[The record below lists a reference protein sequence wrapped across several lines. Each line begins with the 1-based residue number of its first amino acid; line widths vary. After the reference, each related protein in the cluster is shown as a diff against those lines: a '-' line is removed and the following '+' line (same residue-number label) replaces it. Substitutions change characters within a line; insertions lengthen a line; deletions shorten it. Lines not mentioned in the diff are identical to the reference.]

1 VIKKITL
8 LITFC
13 LFTAGQI
20 FAQAKVDSRLAD
32 AMAKIT
38 NTTPLEVVVTFKGN
52 AAPSILDVEALTQG
66 GITQGL
72 TMRALPIAGIIA
84 TVSQIEA
91 LAGNSKILSLYLN
104 ESLKYGNDSGN
115 ALTGVDKVREES
127 KFTDQNGGLPVTGK
141 GVGVL
146 INDSGVDGTHP
157 DLRFGQNLVQNA
169 SGATNLN
176 SISGILPFTPIENI
190 PNTDALGGHGTH
202 VAGTVG
208 GTGVAVDG
216 KYAGVAPGAGIVG
229 YGSGVAI
236 ALLDVLGGFD
246 YALMIQDEYNIRVI
260 NNSWGPTNST
270 STDVDPTDPTV
281 IATKICA
288 DNNIVSV
295 FAAGNAGPS
304 SGSTSGKFINAP
316 WIISVAAG
324 DRFGRLAPFS
334 SRGTKDG
341 GGSFT
346 MDGTE
351 FSWEDRPTVTGPG
364 VDVISTKIAGPTSF
378 LGIAMDLQVLEPQYL
393 PFYTH
398 SSGTSMSSPHV
409 AGIVALMLEANP
421 LLTVAEVKEI
431 IQQTATNMPG
441 RADWEVGAGYVNAYA
456 AVDMAFRASAPYG
469 STLNLDRKF
478 NSNLNST
485 AVVEAFTI
493 DFNPVTPDANI
504 YPFTVSEGTTAIEAK
519 IKTTGLFGQTGN
531 VATIALI
538 SPSEE
543 ETRAGIPVAFTLS
556 TDRAVAVSSPEAGLW
571 TLRVQG
577 LNGVAIPEEIKG
589 VINMLIT
596 SGTSGLDDIVGH
608 PAESSIKMAVNSRLV
623 DGLSGGVFK
632 PDELLKRIDL
642 ADYLVMGG
650 GIRQFVSVDGSF
662 TMTDVND
669 KSLIVESIIS
679 NGAAFRDMEQKFS
692 GIMMPKGP
700 GEFSPNG
707 NINKAEISY
716 SLVQSLGLEEFAI
729 QRNGQAPTVTLGGE
743 TYALE
748 DADEIPVGL
757 EGYVSV
763 ALDLNLIDAFFTME
777 EGQTDSE
784 TRSASFRPLED
795 LTRANFAVIITRT
808 FKLYS
813 SDEQGVLGISEVD
826 LAING
831 GESYSLS
838 YPNPFSSKTT
848 IEYVVKQDGLVKIML
863 YDMQGRQ
870 VRTLIQENLKSGIL
884 HSIQLDGQ
892 NLPSGTYIY
901 RVQSGNES
909 FGKRVILI
917 K

>member
-1 VIKKITL
+1 MMKKITL

-13 LFTAGQI
+13 VFTAGQI

-38 NTTPLEVVVTFKGN
+38 NTTSLEVVVTFKGN
-52 AAPSILDVEALTQG
+52 AAPSTLDVEALNQA

-84 TVSQIEA
+84 TVSQIET
-91 LAGNSKILSLYLN
+91 LASNSKILSLYLN
-104 ESLKYGNDSGN
+104 ESLEYDNDSGN
-115 ALTGVDKVREES
+115 ALTGVDKVRRES

-141 GVGVL
+141 GIGVL
-146 INDSGVDGTHP
+146 VNDSGIDGTHP
-157 DLRFGQNLVQNA
+157 DLQFGQNLVQNVTA
-169 SGATNLN
+169 AANLN
-176 SISGILPFTPIENI
+176 SVNGILPYTPIENI
-190 PNTDALGGHGTH
+190 LNTDVGGGHGTH

-216 KYAGVAPGAGIVG
+216 KYAGVAPGARIVG
-229 YGSGVAI
+229 YGSGLTI
-236 ALLDVLGGFD
+236 LLLDILSGFD
-246 YALMIQDEYNIRVI
+246 YALINQEEYNIRVI
-260 NNSWGPTNST
+260 TNSFGT
-270 STDVDPTDPTV
+270 PGDTGSDVDPIDPLT
-281 IATKICA
+281 IATKICV
-288 DNNIVSV
+288 DNNIVVV
-295 FAAGNAGPS
+295 FSAGNSGPS
-304 SGSTSGKFINAP
+304 SGTITGQYKKAP
-316 WIISVAAG
+316 WVILVAAG
-324 DRFGRLAPFS
+324 DRFGILASSS
-334 SRGTKDG
+334 SRGTNGG

-351 FSWEDRPTVTGPG
+351 FNWEDRPTVTGPG
-364 VDVISTKIAGPTSF
+364 VDVISVRTIGPLSA
-378 LGIAMDLQVLEPQYL
+378 LAAQKDLEILEPQYL
-393 PFYTH
+393 PYYSH
-398 SSGTSMSSPHV
+398 LSGTSMSAPHV

-431 IQQTATNMPG
+431 IQQTATNIPG
-441 RADWEVGAGYVNAYA
+441 RAEWEVGAGYVNAYA
-456 AVDMAFRASAPYG
+456 AVDMAFRATAPYG

-485 AVVEAFTI
+485 AIVEAFTV
-493 DFNPVTPDANI
+493 DFNPGTPDANI
-504 YPFTVSEGTTAIEAK
+504 YPFTVAEGTTAIEAK
-519 IKTTGLFGQTGN
+519 IKTTGIFGLTGN
-531 VATIALI
+531 LATIALI
-538 SPSEE
+538 SPSGD
-543 ETRAGIPVAFTLS
+543 ETRAGIPVTFTLS
-556 TDRAVAVSSPEAGLW
+556 SDRGVAVSSPEAGIW
-571 TLRVQG
+571 KLRIQG
-577 LNGVAIPEEIKG
+577 LNGVAIPEEISG

-623 DGLSGGVFK
+623 DGLSGGLFK
-632 PDELLKRIDL
+632 PDELLKRIDM
-642 ADYLVMGG
+642 ADYLMMGG
-650 GIRQFVSVDGSF
+650 GIRQFVSVDGNF

-669 KSLIVESIIS
+669 KSLIVESIVA
-679 NGAAFRDMEQKFS
+679 NGAALRDMEQKFS
-692 GIMMPKGP
+692 GIMVPKGP

-707 NINKAEISY
+707 NINRAEISY
-716 SLVQSLGLEEFAI
+716 SLVQSLGLEKFAI
-729 QRNGQAPTVTLGGE
+729 ERNGQAPTVTLGGE
-743 TYALE
+743 TYALD
-748 DADEIPVGL
+748 DADEIPAGL

-763 ALDLNLIDAFFTME
+763 ALDLNLIDAFFTTE

-784 TRSASFRPLED
+784 NRSASFRPLED
-795 LTRANFAVIITRT
+795 LTRANFAIIITRT

-813 SDEQGVLGISEVD
+813 IGEAGVLGISDVD

-838 YPNPFSSKTT
+838 YPNPFTSTTT
-848 IEYVVKQDGLVKIML
+848 IEYAVKQDGLVKIML

>member
-1 VIKKITL
+1 MKKFTL
-8 LITFC
+8 FIIICF
-13 LFTAGQI
+13 FTAVQT

-32 AMAKIT
+32 AMAKTT
-38 NTTPLEVVVTFKGN
+38 NTTSLEVVVTFKGN
-52 AAPSILDVEALTQG
+52 AAPSNLDVNVLTQA

-104 ESLKYGNDSGN
+104 ESMKYGNDSGN
-115 ALTGVDKVREES
+115 ALTGVDKVREEP
-127 KFTDQNGGLPVTGK
+127 KFTDQNGGLPITGK
-141 GVGVL
+141 GIGVL

-157 DLRFGQNLVQNA
+157 DLQFGQNLIQNT
-169 SGATNLN
+169 SGAANL
-176 SISGILPFTPIENI
+176 SSYSGILPYTPIENI

-216 KYAGVAPGAGIVG
+216 KYAGVAPGASIVG
-229 YGSGVAI
+229 YGSGVGI

-246 YALMIQDEYNIRVI
+246 YAIMIQDEYNIRVI
-260 NNSWGPTNST
+260 NNSWGPTNQI

-288 DNNIVSV
+288 DKNIVSV
-295 FAAGNAGPS
+295 FAAGNSGPG

-334 SRGTKDG
+334 SRGTKNG
-341 GGSFT
+341 GGSFE
-346 MDGTE
+346 MDGIQYT
-351 FSWEDRPTVTGPG
+351 WEDRPTVTGPG

-378 LGIAMDLQVLEPQYL
+378 LGIAMDLEVLEPQYL

-398 SSGTSMSSPHV
+398 SSGTSMASPHV

-441 RADWEVGAGYVNAYA
+441 REGWEVGAGYVNAYA

-469 STLNLDRKF
+469 PTLNLDRRF
-478 NSNLNST
+478 NSNLNSSSIIET
-485 AVVEAFTI
+485 FTI
-493 DFNPVTPDANI
+493 DYNPATPDANI
-504 YPFTVSEGTTAIEAK
+504 YPFTVTEGTIAMETK
-519 IKTTGLFGQTGN
+519 ISTTGLFGQTGN
-531 VATIALI
+531 LATIALI
-538 SPSEE
+538 SPSGQ
-543 ETRAGIPVAFTLS
+543 ETRAGIPALFALS
-556 TDRAVAVSSPEAGLW
+556 TDRVIAVSSPEAGTW
-571 TLRVQG
+571 KLRVQG
-577 LNGVAIPEEIKG
+577 LNSVALPEEISG
-589 VINMLIT
+589 AINMLKT
-596 SGTSGLDDIVGH
+596 AGTSGLDDIVGH
-608 PAESSIKMAVNSRLV
+608 PAEASIKMAVYSRLV
-623 DGLSGGVFK
+623 DGLPGGLFK
-632 PDELLKRIDL
+632 PNEPLKRIDL
-642 ADYLVMGG
+642 ADYLMMGG
-650 GIRQFVSVDGSF
+650 GIRQFVSVDGSA

-669 KSLIVESIIS
+669 KSLIVESIVA
-679 NGAAFRDMEQKFS
+679 NGAALRDMEQKFS
-692 GIMMPKGP
+692 GIMIPKGP

-707 NINKAEISY
+707 NINRAEIAY

-743 TYALE
+743 TYTLD
-748 DADEIPVGL
+748 DADEIPAGL
-757 EGYVSV
+757 EGYVSI
-763 ALDLNLIDAFFTME
+763 ALNLNLVDAFFAMK
-777 EGQTDSE
+777 EGQTDPE
-784 TRSASFRPLED
+784 TLSASFRPLED

-808 FKLYS
+808 SKLYNS
-813 SDEQGVLGISEVD
+813 GEQGALGISEVD
-826 LAING
+826 FAING
-831 GESYSLS
+831 GESYSFS
-838 YPNPFSSKTT
+838 YPNPFSSATT
-848 IEYVVKQDGLVKIML
+848 IEYVVKQDGLVKIVL

-870 VRTLIQENLKSGIL
+870 VKTLIQENLKSGIL

-892 NLPSGTYIY
+892 NLPAGTYIY

-909 FGKRVILI
+909 FAKRVILI

>member
-1 VIKKITL
+1 MKKIALFITL
-8 LITFC
+8 CF
-13 LFTAGQI
+13 FTAGQI

-32 AMAKIT
+32 AMANIT

-52 AAPSILDVEALTQG
+52 SAPSNLDIEVLSQV

-91 LAGNSKILSLYLN
+91 LAENSKILSLYLN
-104 ESLKYGNDSGN
+104 ESMKYGNDSGN
-115 ALTGVDKVREES
+115 ALTGVDKVREDS

-141 GVGVL
+141 GIGVL

-157 DLRFGQNLVQNA
+157 DLQFGQNLVQNA
-169 SGATNLN
+169 SGAANL
-176 SISGILPFTPIENI
+176 SSYSGILPYTPIENI

-216 KYAGVAPGAGIVG
+216 KYAGVAPGAAIVG
-229 YGSGVAI
+229 YGSGVGI

-246 YALMIQDEYNIRVI
+246 YAIMIQDEYNIRVI
-260 NNSWGPTNST
+260 NNSWGPTGSI

-295 FAAGNAGPS
+295 FAAGNSGPG

-334 SRGTKDG
+334 SRGTKEG
-341 GGSFT
+341 GGSFE
-346 MDGTE
+346 MDGIQY
-351 FSWEDRPTVTGPG
+351 SWEDRPTVTGPG

-378 LGIAMDLQVLEPQYL
+378 LGIAKDLEVLETKYL

-485 AVVEAFTI
+485 AIVEDFTI
-493 DFNPVTPDANI
+493 DYNPATPDANI
-504 YPFTVSEGTTAIEAK
+504 YPFIVTEGTMAIEAK
-519 IKTTGLFGQTGN
+519 ISTTGLFGQTGN

-538 SPSEE
+538 SPNGDES
-543 ETRAGIPVAFTLS
+543 RAGIPALFALS
-556 TDRAVAVSSPEAGLW
+556 TDRAVAVSSPEAGIW
-571 TLRVQG
+571 KLRVQG
-577 LNGVAIPEEIKG
+577 LSGVALPEEISG

-596 SGTSGLDDIVGH
+596 AGTSGLDDIVGH
-608 PAESSIKMAVNSRLV
+608 PAESSIKLAVISRLV

-642 ADYLVMGG
+642 ADYLMMGG
-650 GIRQFVSVDGSF
+650 GVRQFVSVDGSF

-669 KSLIVESIIS
+669 KSLIVESIVA
-679 NGAAFRDMEQKFS
+679 NGAALRDMEQKFS

-707 NINKAEISY
+707 NINRAEISY

-729 QRNGQAPTVTLGGE
+729 QRNGQAPTVTLGDE
-743 TYALE
+743 TYTLD
-748 DADEIPVGL
+748 DADEIPAGL

-763 ALDLNLIDAFFTME
+763 ALDLNLIDAFFTVE
-777 EGQTDSE
+777 EGQTDPE
-784 TRSASFRPLED
+784 TRSASFRPLEN
-795 LTRANFAVIITRT
+795 LSRANFAIIITRT
-808 FKLYS
+808 FKLYKIGA
-813 SDEQGVLGISEVD
+813 EEVLSVSEVD

-831 GESYSLS
+831 GEGYSLS
-838 YPNPFSSKTT
+838 YPNPFSSTTT
-848 IEYVVKQDGLVKIML
+848 IEYVVKKDGLVKIVL
-863 YDMQGRQ
+863 YDVMGRQ
-870 VRTLIQENLKSGIL
+870 VQTLIQENLKSGIL

-892 NLPSGTYIY
+892 NLPAGTYIY

-909 FGKRVILI
+909 YAKRVILM